1 MDNQILLEQLFSF
14 WPQVNIVRWVPAL
27 DSLTKICIVN
37 FKGHKTL
44 VLLDELVYTSEKFG
58 VIYLTGRMQQI
69 KTLMSKY
76 QCTAGLFITVNK
88 KLSRQV
94 YKTAMSKRINLV
106 DMDDFRGICHKL
118 NCPYLIN
125 FLTIQ
130 VNLDLIT

>member
-14 WPQVNIVRWVPAL
+14 WPQVDIIKWAPSL
-27 DSLTKICIVN
+27 DNLTKICIVN

-58 VIYLTGRMQQI
+58 ELYLTGRMNQI
-69 KTLMSKY
+69 KTLMSRY

-94 YKTAMSKRINLV
+94 YKTAMAKKINLV
-106 DMDDFRGICHKL
+106 DMDDLRGICQKL
-118 NCPYLIN
+118 NCPYLANLI
-125 FLTIQ
+125 TVQ